1 MSDNT
6 NSQDWLAIVSL
17 NKDIDVKDPEKY
29 GLSVNDLDLKPQE
42 EYKNNEKVKKYF
54 TDPVTNKFNEE
65 AFNNIYN
72 YALKSFND
80 IQFRK
85 IAGDFENELVLNE
98 SDIALKEGTKS

>member
-42 EYKNNEKVKKYF
+42 E
-54 TDPVTNKFNEE
+54 
-65 AFNNIYN
+65 
-72 YALKSFND
+72 
-80 IQFRK
+80 
-85 IAGDFENELVLNE
+85 
-98 SDIALKEGTKS
+98 